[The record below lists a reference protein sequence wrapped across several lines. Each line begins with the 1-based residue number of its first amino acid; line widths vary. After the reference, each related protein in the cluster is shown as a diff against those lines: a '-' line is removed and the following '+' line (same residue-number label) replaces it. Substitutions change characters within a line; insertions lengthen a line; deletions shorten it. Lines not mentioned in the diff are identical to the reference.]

1 MRGSCKNATYANRLG
16 CGSMAARLCFQLRL
30 LMVTS
35 MISLARIGTGF
46 LFCGFVGLQALQ
58 AAAVENRVHQAVEF
72 NRDIRPILSD
82 TCFTCHGP
90 DEANR
95 KTKLRFDTEAG
106 AFADLEGH
114 RAIVPGNLEKSEMF
128 QRIAASDEAVR
139 MPPVYSGRKL
149 TEQQIDLIRRWIEQ
163 GATWQKH
170 WSFIS
175 PVQPQLPSVKG
186 KSWPRNPID
195 FFILDRLEREGL
207 TPSSEVDRAALI
219 RRVTLDLTGLPPT
232 PAEVEAFL
240 SDKSSNAYEKV
251 VDRLLESP
259 HYGERMAIRWLEA
272 ARYADT
278 NGYQTDGERTMWRW
292 RDWVIN
298 AYNRN
303 MPFDQFTI
311 EQLAGDLLPNA
322 TLAQKIA
329 TGFNRNHRG
338 NGEGGII
345 PEEYA
350 VEYVVDRVDTTAT
363 VWLGLTMGCARC
375 HDHKYDPILQK
386 EYYQIFAFFNNV
398 PEHGK
403 AFKYG
408 NSPPFVQSPTSQQN
422 EQLQQI
428 DRKLKSAED
437 RLVKLSPEIEA
448 EQAGWEKSLNAALPI
463 HWATTDG
470 LIASFPL
477 DGNTTDQIN
486 DGPGRKPRR
495 GEFQDGEPDYGPGK
509 VGLAAVFNGK
519 SFIDAGDV
527 GNFGFYDK
535 FSLGAWIY
543 SRGAKGGTVLSRMKD
558 SAGENG
564 YSLTLREG
572 KLQLNLVV
580 RWLDDALR
588 VETERPLAS
597 DGWHHIMATYDGSR
611 VASGVR
617 IYVDGQPETI
627 KILLDELNQSFKT
640 AEPFRVGAGEG
651 VESRFDGNIDD
662 VRVYNVVLPPED
674 VRLAA
679 SDESITAI
687 AAIPSTGRTEQ
698 QKRKIKGCFLQQYA
712 PKPLQEARAEVVA
725 LRRQREQLLDSFPT
739 TMVMEDMKTPRE
751 THLLIRGAY
760 DKPGEKVLPGVPA
773 SLPSLPQG
781 DKINRLA
788 FARWLV
794 DPSNPL
800 TARVAVNRY
809 WQMFF
814 GTGLVKTVDDFGSQ
828 GEWPTHPEL
837 LDWLATEFMRTGWN
851 VKAVQKTILMSAT
864 YRQSSKVSPT
874 LLQRDPENRLLAR
887 GPRVR
892 LSAEMVRD
900 QALAMSG
907 LLADKIGGPSVKPYQ
922 PEGLWKDLSGTDD
935 YVPDKGE
942 DLYRRSLYTFWK
954 RAVAPPVMITFD
966 AATREA
972 CTVRETRTNTP
983 LQALTLMNDV
993 TFLEAARALAQ
1004 RVLIQGGPTPQAR
1017 LGLAFR
1023 LATARMPKPNEE
1035 EILQSNLQHE
1045 LEEYRKDPKAA
1056 VKLLMQGEAPI
1067 NEKLDVSELA
1077 AYTAVAS
1084 LILNFDETITK
1095 E

>member
-1 MRGSCKNATYANRLG
+1 
-16 CGSMAARLCFQLRL
+16 
-30 LMVTS
+30 
-35 MISLARIGTGF
+35 MISSYRVWTSLLIFGA
-46 LFCGFVGLQALQ
+46 GFVGIEASRAV
-58 AAAVENRVHQAVEF
+58 AAENPVPQLVEF

-90 DEANR
+90 DVANR
-95 KTKLRFDTEAG
+95 KTKLRFDTEAS
-106 AFADLEGH
+106 AFADLDGH

-128 QRIAASDEAVR
+128 KRITAQDEAVR

-149 TEQQIDLIRRWIEQ
+149 TERQIDLIRGWIEQ
-163 GATWQKH
+163 GAKWQKH
-170 WSFIS
+170 WSFI
-175 PVQPQLPSVKG
+175 PPIQPQLPSVKD

-207 TPSSEVDRAALI
+207 APSSEADRAALI

-232 PAEVEAFL
+232 PAEVGSFL
-240 SDKSSNAYEKV
+240 ADKSSGAYEKV
-251 VDRLLESP
+251 VDRLLQSP
-259 HYGERMAIRWLEA
+259 RYGERMAIRWLEA

-292 RDWVIN
+292 RDWVID

-350 VEYVVDRVDTTAT
+350 VEYVVDRVDTTST

-386 EYYQIFAFFNNV
+386 EYYQVFAFFNNV
-398 PEHGK
+398 PERGK

-408 NSPPFVQSPTSQQN
+408 NSPPVVQSPTPLQK
-422 EQLQQI
+422 EQVQQI
-428 DRKLKSAED
+428 DRKLKLAED
-437 RLVKLSPEIEA
+437 RLAKLAPEIA
-448 EQAGWEKSLNAALPI
+448 VAQTKWEKSLNPAFPI
-463 HWATTDG
+463 HWAVTDG
-470 LIASFPL
+470 LVAHFPL
-477 DGNTTDQIN
+477 DGNTTDNIN
-486 DGPGRKPRR
+486 QSAGGKPMR
-495 GEFQDGEPDYGPGK
+495 GEFQSGAPEYAPGK
-509 VGLAAVFNGK
+509 MGLAAAFDGK
-519 SFIDAGDV
+519 TFIEAGDV

-543 SRGAKGGTVLSRMKD
+543 PRGTKGGVVLSRMKD
-558 SAGENG
+558 SVGDAGYG
-564 YSLTLREG
+564 MTLRDG

-588 VETERPLAS
+588 VETDRPLAS
-597 DGWHHIMATYDGSR
+597 DCWHYVMATYDGSR

-617 IYVDGQPETI
+617 IYVDGKPERI
-627 KILLDELNQSFKT
+627 NVLLDELNQSFKS
-640 AEPFRVGAGEG
+640 AEPFRIGAGEG
-651 VESRFDGNIDD
+651 PESRFEGNIDD
-662 VRVYNVVLPPED
+662 VRVYNVVLLPED
-674 VRLAA
+674 ARLAA
-679 SDESITAI
+679 SNESITSI
-687 AAIPSTGRTEQ
+687 AAVPPAERTEQ
-698 QKRKIKGCFLQQYA
+698 QRRKIQGCFLEKYA
-712 PKPLQEARAEVVA
+712 PKPVQEAREEVVS
-725 LRRQREQLLDSFPT
+725 LRRQREQLLDTLPT

-760 DKPGEKVLPGVPA
+760 DKPGDRVLPGVPA
-773 SLPSLPQG
+773 SLPSLPQCE
-781 DKINRLA
+781 KTNRLA

-837 LDWLATEFMRTGWN
+837 LDWLATEFVRTGWN
-851 VKAVQKTILMSAT
+851 VKALQKSILMSAT
-864 YRQSSKVSPT
+864 YRQSSKLPAT

-887 GPRVR
+887 GPRMR

-900 QALAMSG
+900 QALAIGG

-942 DLYRRSLYTFWK
+942 SLYRRSLYTFWK

-1004 RVLIQGGPTPQAR
+1004 RVLIEGGATPEER

-1023 LATARMPKPNEE
+1023 LATARPPKPNED
-1035 EILQSNLQHE
+1035 EILLSDLQHH

-1056 VKLLMQGEAPI
+1056 VKLLSEGESPI

-1077 AYTAVAS
+1077 AYTALAS